1 MELTEAGA
9 FSALRDLI
17 AGESS
22 GVDWQASAHPAFERC
37 RRAFIASISQ
47 RMTMADAAPLVR
59 HALRY
64 EASRRDP
71 QLPPADLK
79 IRVDSALSREDW
91 ARHGFVT
98 VSDGQWLRVRA
109 LAWKPVWLDVNPDGS
124 VDTWACSERVCRS
137 FANELSED
145 PVLRAVKLSA
155 YRSHLQRKAVW
166 AALRMPPAS
175 TLLITLATGEG
186 KSLVPYTVAKVGF
199 EMASGPSASS
209 GVTVVVVP
217 TITLAQDQEK
227 AAHERGFE
235 GPLAYRAGR
244 VVSNAAL
251 KERIVE
257 GSQTLIF
264 ASPEAICG
272 PLRRSLEQCASLGHL
287 RALVVDEAHLVDS
300 WGTGFRTEFQLVGG
314 LRRELIRR
322 APARAQLRTILLTAT
337 LTSASR
343 ETLRTLFSEEGNF
356 RALDAAALRPEPE
369 YWVARSSPTLDRKE
383 RVLEAIRH
391 LPRPMILY
399 VTKVAD
405 AIEWGESLR
414 QIGHQR
420 LRVVHG
426 KTPDA
431 DRDETLDRWR
441 NADIDIVVA
450 TSAFGVG
457 IDYAHVRSVVH
468 ACLPESLDRFYQEVG
483 RGGRDGRT
491 CLSLLVPAHEDEAIA
506 RRIAGAKVI
515 GIERGMQRW
524 HSMFHRGAP
533 GDVPGT
539 FDVRLNVPPG
549 TDEEDIDMVGERS
562 TDWSARTL
570 ALMERAGLLKLLGGD
585 VRGETADPWQRV
597 RIQNQEHLTHA
608 AWAKWVA
615 PMRAA
620 IASASDR
627 NLAKMLEYARDT
639 SCVNACVTDLYGV
652 SQVGTGCS
660 SCKHC
665 RSTTEAR
672 RPFVPASVQFQW
684 PPVKIDPSMLE
695 LLDSK
700 HRLVVMYDG
709 NEASPRMK
717 RRMGEALSALG
728 RSGFLNLWLLGDRAI
743 WDDVLPKLPMG
754 PWSLYRGQRIVPGRL
769 APGPDIV
776 LGSDGLE
783 LTAANLA
790 ERSSGSERVFLI
802 PKGTMAPDRP
812 EMALRQRHAGRM
824 IEFDEFHRRLMR

>member
-1 MELTEAGA
+1 MELYDAQA
-9 FSALRDLI
+9 FSALRNLI

-22 GVDWQASAHPAFERC
+22 GADWHASTHPAFERC
-37 RRAFIASISQ
+37 RRALLASAGQ
-47 RMTMADAAPLVR
+47 QMMMADAAPLIR

-64 EASRRDP
+64 EALRRDP
-71 QLPPADLK
+71 QLPPPDLK
-79 IRVDSALSREDW
+79 IRADSVLSHEDW
-91 ARHGFVT
+91 TRYGFVAA
-98 VSDGQWLRVRA
+98 SDGQWLRVRA
-109 LAWKPVWLDVNPDGS
+109 LGWKPNWLDVGS
-124 VDTWACSERVCRS
+124 EGAVDTWACSERVCRA
-137 FANELSED
+137 FADELSED
-145 PVLRAVKLSA
+145 PALQAVKLSA
-155 YRSHLQRKAVW
+155 YRSRLQRKAVW
-166 AALRMPPAS
+166 AALRMRPAS

-199 EMASGPSASS
+199 ELKSGSSASS

-235 GPLAYRAGR
+235 GPLSYRAGQAA
-244 VVSNAAL
+244 SNEVL
-251 KERIVE
+251 KERIAE
-257 GSQTLIF
+257 GSQILLF

-272 PLRRSLEQCASLGHL
+272 PLRRSLEQCASLGRL

-322 APARAQLRTILLTAT
+322 SPAKAQLRTILLTAT

-343 ETLRTLFSEEGNF
+343 ETLRTLFSEKDNF
-356 RALDAAALRPEPE
+356 SALDASALRPEPE
-369 YWVARSSPTLDRKE
+369 YWVARASPTLEKKE

-399 VTKVAD
+399 VTKVTD
-405 AIEWGESLR
+405 AVEWGELLH
-414 QIGHQR
+414 QLGHRR

-491 CLSLLVPAHEDEAIA
+491 CLSLLIPAHEDEAIA

-515 GIERGMQRW
+515 SIERGLQRW
-524 HSMFHRGAP
+524 RSMFERAVP
-533 GDVPGT
+533 ADVSGT
-539 FDVRLNVPPG
+539 FDVRLNVAPG
-549 TDEEDIDMVGERS
+549 TDAEDIDMVGDRS

-570 ALMERAGLLKLLGGD
+570 ALMERAGLLQLLGGE
-585 VRGETADPWQRV
+585 VRGETPDPWQRV
-597 RIQNQEHLTHA
+597 RIRDQEHITYA
-608 AWAKWVA
+608 AWARWVS

-627 NLAKMLEYARDT
+627 NLAKMLEFARDT
-639 SCVNACVTDLYGV
+639 SCANACFTDLYGD

-665 RSTTEAR
+665 RSTTEPR
-672 RPFVPASVQFQW
+672 RPFAHASAQFQW
-684 PPVKIDPSMLE
+684 PIVKIDPSMLD
-695 LLDSK
+695 LLDSGN
-700 HRLVVMYDG
+700 RLVVMYDV
-709 NEASPRMK
+709 NDASHRMK

-728 RSGFLNLWLLGDRAI
+728 RRGFLNLWLLGDRAI
-743 WDDVLPKLPMG
+743 RDDVLLKLPMG

-776 LGSDGLE
+776 LGFDGLE

-790 ERSSGSERVFLI
+790 ERSFGSERVLLI

-812 EMALRQRHAGRM
+812 DVALRQRHAGRI